1 VTVDLTVGVAA
12 GDFALTIVPSGY
24 GVKLGTSLGGT
35 VFIDRVDGFSNS
47 VTFTVSGLPGGVTAT
62 FSPSATTSGDS
73 VDWTL
78 AAALTATV
86 GPATL
91 TVTGTGGGHSHTV
104 SVPLFINAIPTQ
116 DFTLAATPAGAAFVQ
131 GSSASVSIAVL
142 PTNGFSQVVS
152 FSATGLPAGVT
163 ATFVPA
169 ADAAGT
175 VLTLTA
181 AADAALGA
189 ATITV
194 TGQSGPLTHTVPIAV
209 VVNAAPPPGP

>member
-1 VTVDLTVGVAA
+1 VE
-12 GDFALTIVPSGY
+12 
-24 GVKLGTSLGGT
+24 LGTSLGGT
-35 VFIDRVDGFSNS
+35 VFIDRVDSFSNN
-47 VTFTVSGLPGGVTAT
+47 VAFTVSGLPGGVTAT
-62 FSPSATTSGDS
+62 FSPGATTSGDR

-78 AAALTATV
+78 AAAQTAAV

-91 TVTGTGGGHSHTV
+91 TVTGTGGGHTHTV

-116 DFTLAATPAGAAFVQ
+116 DFALAATPAGVAFAQ
-131 GSSASVSIAVL
+131 GSSTSVSIAVL
-142 PTNGFSQVVS
+142 ATNGFTQVV
-152 FSATGLPAGVT
+152 FVSAAGLPAGVT
-163 ATFVPA
+163 AAFVPAAFGPA

-209 VVNAAPPPGP
+209 VVNAAVAAGP